1 MKKNQTGL
9 VVALLAVVAL
19 AVVGILQLQD
29 RPDAQALD
37 APGTPVVATDVPEAA
52 SVHEG
57 ARTAIPV
64 DHPEAVAMTVYAS
77 PTCGC
82 CSDWVDHVEEYGFE
96 VDVVLRDDMI
106 AVKRSLQL
114 PLELASCHTA
124 VVNDYVIEGHV
135 PGEDLRRF
143 LAEAPPSRGLTVPGM
158 PLGSPGMEVPTGQVD
173 YYEVLSFTADGST
186 SVYAEHGPVAP
197 AGS

>member
-1 MKKNQTGL
+1 MKKNQKRLVAGLL
-9 VVALLAVVAL
+9 VVAAL
-19 AVVGILQLQD
+19 AGLWILYVQD

-52 SVHEG
+52 SVQEG
-57 ARTAIPV
+57 ARAAIPE
-64 DHPEAVAMTVYAS
+64 DHAGPIAMTVYAS

-82 CSDWVDHVEEYGFE
+82 CSDWVSHIEEHGFDVE
-96 VDVVLRDDMI
+96 VIHRDDMI

-143 LAEAPPSRGLTVPGM
+143 LAEAPESRGLTVPGM
-158 PLGSPGMEVPTGQVD
+158 PLGSPGMEVPSGEVHS
-173 YYEVLSFTADGST
+173 YEVLSFTSDGST
-186 SVYAEHGPVAP
+186 SVYAEHGPAQP